1 MNLNEYQ
8 QLAKRTAG
16 PNSEQLEYLIPGLCG
31 EAGEVASVAAKVAR
45 DDGHVWSDAKR
56 QKMMLEIGDCLWFVS
71 ELSRHFGWTLEQ
83 VAQANIDKLA
93 DRQKRGVIAGSGDNR

>member
-8 QLAKRTAG
+8 QLAQRTAG
-16 PNSEQLEYLIPGLCG
+16 KNSEQLEYLIPGLSG

-45 DDGHVWSDAKR
+45 DDDGEWSKE
-56 QKMMLEIGDCLWFVS
+56 KITKLILELGDCLWFIS
-71 ELSRHFGWTLEQ
+71 EIARHFGYSFEQ
-83 VAQANIDKLA
+83 VAQMNVDKLA